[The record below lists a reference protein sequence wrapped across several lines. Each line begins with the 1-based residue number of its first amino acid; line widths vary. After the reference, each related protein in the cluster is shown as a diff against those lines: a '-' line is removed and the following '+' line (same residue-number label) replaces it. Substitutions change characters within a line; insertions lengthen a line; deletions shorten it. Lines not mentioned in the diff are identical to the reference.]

1 MTLQGQA
8 LENRC
13 SFLEF
18 LQRVDL
24 AETWI
29 QEKVGAPLDRAF
41 GGLGTGAKGLAGE
54 EKSPWWFSGSMM
66 GGALVGRQKQPCARP
81 HPSYRSSDQG

>member
-8 LENRC
+8 LENRYN
-13 SFLEF
+13 FLEF

-41 GGLGTGAKGLAGE
+41 GG
-54 EKSPWWFSGSMM
+54 W
-66 GGALVGRQKQPCARP
+66 RQELK
-81 HPSYRSSDQG
+81 D